1 MEERGHEAH
10 SCRVVKTGN
19 ITSRPEHEALLC
31 CLQASVNAE
40 TEGRLRDLVVANFDW
55 KYLFQL
61 ARRHSVVPLTS
72 ARLQQYASDLI
83 PTAELQRL
91 KKHYQENTARN
102 LILTAE
108 LVRIIELLANSGI
121 EAVPYKGPALAL
133 FAYGDLALRRYV
145 DLDIMVRKSD
155 VLQARDLL
163 IADGYRQTRELNL
176 DQQQRLLQT
185 QHNLQFS
192 RSRHQLI
199 VELHWEVASHFFA
212 SSVQADELW
221 QNLVSIQLNGTR
233 VQTLAAEDLLFSLC
247 VHGSRHLW
255 ERLSWICDIAMI
267 VERHQLDWPRLLQRA
282 AANHNERMFLLGPH
296 LAARLMGTQLPDTV
310 VAETKA
316 DSRLNPLATEI
327 TERLFNGTIHI
338 PASRR
343 EIFKYNFQVR
353 QGWGSRAR
361 YGLFMLSPTDSDF
374 SIVSLPQRLGFVYYL
389 LRPFRLLLKE
399 KAAGASA
406 PPAYTSEDH

>member
-1 MEERGHEAH
+1 MP
-10 SCRVVKTGN
+10 SWKTGN

-31 CLQASVNAE
+31 CLHASINAE
-40 TEGRLRDLVVANFDW
+40 TEARLRDLVVTDFAW
-55 KYLFQL
+55 EYLFQL

-102 LILTAE
+102 LVLTAE
-108 LVRIIELLANSGI
+108 LVRVVELLANSGI

-155 VLQARDLL
+155 VLRARDLL
-163 IADGYRQTRELNL
+163 IADGYSQTRELNL

-199 VELHWEVASHFFA
+199 VELHWEVASHLFA

-267 VERHQLDWPRLLQRA
+267 VERYQLDWPRLLARA
-282 AANHNERMFLLGPH
+282 AASHNERMFLLGLH
-296 LAARLMGTQLPDTV
+296 LVARLLGTQLPGAV
-310 VAETKA
+310 VAKIKA
-316 DSRLNPLATEI
+316 DSRLSPLATEI
-327 TERLFNGTIHI
+327 TERLFNGTIHV
-338 PASRR
+338 PATRR

-353 QGWGSRAR
+353 QG
-361 YGLFMLSPTDSDF
+361 
-374 SIVSLPQRLGFVYYL
+374 
-389 LRPFRLLLKE
+389 
-399 KAAGASA
+399 
-406 PPAYTSEDH
+406 

>member
-10 SCRVVKTGN
+10 SSRVVKTGN

-72 ARLQQYASDLI
+72 ARLQQYASGLI

-121 EAVPYKGPALAL
+121 EAVPYKGPALAW

-192 RSRHQLI
+192 RSRHQL
-199 VELHWEVASHFFA
+199 
-212 SSVQADELW
+212 
-221 QNLVSIQLNGTR
+221 
-233 VQTLAAEDLLFSLC
+233 
-247 VHGSRHLW
+247 
-255 ERLSWICDIAMI
+255 
-267 VERHQLDWPRLLQRA
+267 
-282 AANHNERMFLLGPH
+282 
-296 LAARLMGTQLPDTV
+296 
-310 VAETKA
+310 
-316 DSRLNPLATEI
+316 
-327 TERLFNGTIHI
+327 
-338 PASRR
+338 
-343 EIFKYNFQVR
+343 
-353 QGWGSRAR
+353 
-361 YGLFMLSPTDSDF
+361 
-374 SIVSLPQRLGFVYYL
+374 
-389 LRPFRLLLKE
+389 
-399 KAAGASA
+399 
-406 PPAYTSEDH
+406 